1 VAVKKLLPFC
11 VVVKPVNVVTF
22 GLVRSHDT
30 AYVFLTFAY
39 GTLSKVA
46 QTADC
51 LTEYHLANKVK
62 CLKYLAANES
72 KIVVLT
78 YANLIK
84 RAASRYQS

>member
-1 VAVKKLLPFC
+1 MALTKLLPFC
-11 VVVKPVNVVTF
+11 VVKPVDAVTF

-30 AYVFLTFAY
+30 AYVFLTLDY

-51 LTEYHLANKVK
+51 LIEFHLANKVK
-62 CLKYLAANES
+62 WLKHLTANES

-84 RAASRYQS
+84 RAATCYQS